1 MTTIVE
7 SLSGWQEGDLNNL
20 AALLELK
27 GPANADTVAYGFK
40 WLFHSKAGAETE
52 ATSKN
57 AWAKLRKDPTRVT
70 ADSLRETPSFEDL
83 VDGACQHLKAF
94 DKAASP
100 AEKEVFLSQAVI
112 VEALQ
117 AMKPRERAKFFETL
131 VNVEEIVGGV
141 KLKGQNFSGPMTSA
155 AMMGAAQA
163 SGFGV
168 YLASTTALGFL
179 THAVGVTLPF
189 AFYSGLS
196 SSIAFVIGPAGWLSL
211 AAWSS
216 WKLMQPEW
224 KKIIKGPIYIIAR
237 NSRGESMCAP
247 DSASPR

>member
-1 MTTIVE
+1 MTGIVGA
-7 SLSGWQEGDLNNL
+7 LSGWGQDDLKNL

-27 GPANADTVAYGFK
+27 GAADADAIAYGFK
-40 WLFHSKAGAETE
+40 WLFHSKVGAETE
-52 ATSKN
+52 AARKN
-57 AWAKLRKDPTRVT
+57 LWAKMHKDPVRVT
-70 ADSLRETPSFEDL
+70 ADYLREAPRFEEL
-83 VDGACQHLKAF
+83 LDGACQHLKAF
-94 DKAASP
+94 EKNAST

-112 VEALQ
+112 IEALQ
-117 AMKPRERAKFFETL
+117 GMKPRERAKFFETR
-131 VNVEEIVGGV
+131 VDVDNIVGDV

-196 SSIAFVIGPAGWLSL
+196 SSIAFVIGPVGWLSL
-211 AAWSS
+211 AAWGS

-224 KKIIKGPIYIIAR
+224 KKIVKGLIYIIAR
-237 NSRGESMCAP
+237 NSRGQSLCDP
-247 DSASPR
+247 SPE